1 MKFEI
6 IDKKKRDI
14 FIYIFNHLKNFTDK
28 LTLNISPEKLYIQG
42 MDNNHICIYELFLQS
57 DWFDTWEVNENEN
70 FGIYLPTFN
79 KILHICSEKQTI
91 NIHNNNENDLL
102 NIFFTSDE
110 KGEFN
115 KFFQIPLMDID
126 TDILVIPDTEYE
138 VDIEIDSK
146 KIKSLIDE
154 LSNFNDILNIIC
166 NEEEITLES
175 TSDEGSMK
183 AIINIDDI
191 DLLAITEG
199 MTVNAIFGI
208 KYISQMCQF
217 YKIASN
223 CEIHISN
230 GIPLLFKMDIDN
242 ENLIRFYVAP
252 KITD

>member
-1 MKFEI
+1 
-6 IDKKKRDI
+6 
-14 FIYIFNHLKNFTDK
+14 
-28 LTLNISPEKLYIQG
+28 

-223 CEIHISN
+223 CEIYISN

-242 ENLIRFYVAP
+242 ESLIRFYVAP

>member
-6 IDKKKRDI
+6 NDKKKCDI

-28 LTLNISPEKLYIQG
+28 LTLNVSPEKLHIQG
-42 MDNNHICIYELFLQS
+42 MDNSHICIYELFLQS
-57 DWFDTWEVNENEN
+57 DWFDTWEVNESDN

-79 KILHICSEKQTI
+79 KILHICSDKQII
-91 NIHNNNENDLL
+91 NIHNNNDNASL

-126 TDILVIPDTEYE
+126 TDMLAIPDTEYE

-154 LSNFNDILNIIC
+154 LSNFNDTLNIIC

-175 TSDEGSMK
+175 ESDEGSMK

-191 DLLAITEG
+191 EVLAVIED
-199 MTVNAIFGI
+199 MTVESSFGI

-217 YKIASN
+217 YKIADK

-230 GIPLLFKMDIDN
+230 GIPLLFKLDIDN
-242 ENLIRFYVAP
+242 ESLIRFYVAP
-252 KITD
+252 KIKD

>member
-6 IDKKKRDI
+6 IDKKKCEL

-28 LTLNISPEKLYIQG
+28 LTLNISPEKLHIQG

-57 DWFDTWEVNENEN
+57 DWFDTWEVNENDN

-91 NIHNNNENDLL
+91 NIHNNTDSDSL

-126 TDILVIPDTEYE
+126 TDILAIPDTEYE

-154 LSNFNDILNIIC
+154 LSNFNDTLNIIC

-175 TSDEGSMK
+175 SSDEGSMK

-191 DLLAITEG
+191 ELLAVIED
-199 MTVNAIFGI
+199 MTVKASFSI

-217 YKIASN
+217 YKIADK

-242 ENLIRFYVAP
+242 ESLIRFYVAP